1 MKSLLFITLLLI
13 SLTYILSVTYYP
25 ACSSSFSSIVDALNS
40 IGVDSSFSN
49 RKSIAII
56 NGITDYSGQAEQ
68 NIKLLGLLKQGKLI
82 KSKDGGDPTPQP
94 TPTPTPSYNEM
105 IRRLEA
111 SSSYSSKKSTLVIIA
126 KVLFEKGYEAS
137 FVAGI
142 LGNIYHEG
150 AIGKFESSAYIS
162 HPEAEPQYLKYMDQ
176 LYNYRSKYSGKI
188 ITEVS
193 MHELSSLLEKLKS
206 NGWKKGKFGLG
217 CIQWTGGRTYN
228 LFKIYQKECNN
239 NNRITLAQA
248 TAAEG
253 KMVISELSGDYKYIY
268 NEWKNNNSNKKTGL
282 AAYNAGHILCMKYEV
297 PADRANKAKTRGKTA
312 QDIYNIMTK

>member
-1 MKSLLFITLLLI
+1 
-13 SLTYILSVTYYP
+13 
-25 ACSSSFSSIVDALNS
+25 
-40 IGVDSSFSN
+40 
-49 RKSIAII
+49 
-56 NGITDYSGQAEQ
+56 
-68 NIKLLGLLKQGKLI
+68 
-82 KSKDGGDPTPQP
+82 
-94 TPTPTPSYNEM
+94 
-105 IRRLEA
+105 
-111 SSSYSSKKSTLVIIA
+111 
-126 KVLFEKGYEAS
+126 
-137 FVAGI
+137 
-142 LGNIYHEG
+142 
-150 AIGKFESSAYIS
+150 
-162 HPEAEPQYLKYMDQ
+162 MDQ

-268 NEWKNNNSNKKTGL
+268 NEWKNNNSNKNTGL

-297 PADRANKAKTRGKTA
+297 PADRENKAKTRGKTA